1 VAVADYY
8 TFAAD
13 AGSAYVFLRSGVTW
27 AQQQKLTASDG
38 AASAFFGSSVAVS
51 RMSRVPWNFGGGP
64 TCLGGYF
71 PIIALR

>member
-1 VAVADYY
+1 MQSVYLARTVW
-8 TFAAD
+8 
-13 AGSAYVFLRSGVTW
+13 AYLLAR
-27 AQQQKLTASDG
+27 LDIDP
-38 AASAFFGSSVAVS
+38 